1 MLEIIDGYKEY
12 DGKIVL
18 KNFSQKFKEG
28 RIYALVGPNGS
39 GKTIVLKAL
48 TGYIKLT
55 KGQVK
60 QDENIIREKNNY
72 IENAGII
79 IETPNFISDFT
90 VNENLEYLKK
100 MSKNRDEINL
110 LEWYKKF
117 NMEEFVNKEFAKL
130 SLGTKQKVGLIQA
143 FMHDPKIYILDEPF
157 NSLDKKTIDILQ
169 KLLIEEKNKG
179 KTIII
184 TTHNNDEFIKK
195 CDYQIHMFEGEK
207 INLKK

>member
-12 DGKIVL
+12 DGKVVL

-60 QDENIIREKNNY
+60 QDKNIIREKNNY

-100 MSKNRDEINL
+100 
-110 LEWYKKF
+110 
-117 NMEEFVNKEFAKL
+117 
-130 SLGTKQKVGLIQA
+130 
-143 FMHDPKIYILDEPF
+143 
-157 NSLDKKTIDILQ
+157 
-169 KLLIEEKNKG
+169 
-179 KTIII
+179 
-184 TTHNNDEFIKK
+184 
-195 CDYQIHMFEGEK
+195 
-207 INLKK
+207 